1 MVASEHTEVIEERR
15 RLIYTEV
22 IDYENSYQ
30 DVSIDGDGH
39 AQDEEDKSGSGEAG
53 VSTGVA
59 EVGVKEVEYVQQAV
73 KYSSLSSYIFKN
85 PSLLVK

>member
-39 AQDEEDKSGSGEAG
+39 AQDEEDKIGSGEAG

-73 KYSSLSSYIFKN
+73 KCSCLSSYIFKN

>member
-39 AQDEEDKSGSGEAG
+39 AQDEEDNSGLGEAG

-73 KYSSLSSYIFKN
+73 KCSCLSSYIFKN